1 MVSTFR
7 AQLCLLAIATTSCG
21 GSSLRPVVG
30 VEPIVADAVWTSDGA
45 LERPAEAVDAADL
58 ARSLRSIEN
67 WILSESESLDADE
80 RASLADDSGAR
91 GPASPWM
98 GRGPA
103 QLDPGLGPVDL
114 GYPILIDLGAG
125 DAPYDDGVRTIH
137 AVETKRGGFSDTII
151 QMLWRQPVSPMASIH
166 TGAALQRF
174 QDLGILDGLSDAKF
188 AWAIVGLQ
196 LRF

>member
-1 MVSTFR
+1 MSTFR
-7 AQLCLLAIATTSCG
+7 TLICLLSLSAVSCG
-21 GSSLRPVVG
+21 GPSLRPVVG
-30 VEPIVADAVWTSDGA
+30 VEPIVADAVWSQDERF
-45 LERPAEAVDAADL
+45 ERPPEAVDAADL
-58 ARSLRSIEN
+58 ARRLQSIES
-67 WILSESESLDADE
+67 WILSDMVDPGAGGRAPDATVPVDAG
-80 RASLADDSGAR
+80 RAT
-91 GPASPWM
+91 SPWV

-137 AVETKRGGFSDTII
+137 GVETKRGGFSDTII
-151 QMLWRQPVSPMASIH
+151 QMQWRQTVSPMASVH